1 MAKIAEVDTWS
12 IQLHRK
18 TNDLVLVMFMKDGYV
33 KKIPVQTLI
42 ESYFMLMELENET
55 FTEEPKKD

>member
-1 MAKIAEVDTWS
+1 MAKIEEVDTWS

-18 TNDLVLVMFMKDGYV
+18 TNDLVLVMYMKDGYV

-55 FTEEPKKD
+55 SDEGERV